1 MTNISIDGS
10 IVDTKCRSKLPSLEE
25 DEHLLEDDVQDCIEE
40 NCGSKSVS
48 IRVTLKI
55 KEKNYI
61 KPHKVQCTLRHFY
74 YSMKQKLLKH
84 YLGQKINVKVIKTAH
99 RSRRSSFF

>member
-10 IVDTKCRSKLPSLEE
+10 TVDTKCRSKLPSLEE

-48 IRVTLKI
+48 I
-55 KEKNYI
+55 
-61 KPHKVQCTLRHFY
+61 
-74 YSMKQKLLKH
+74 
-84 YLGQKINVKVIKTAH
+84 
-99 RSRRSSFF
+99 